1 MNKLRVFL
9 QQEKLKE
16 LLLVTV
22 AALFITGVRLLTTVP
37 KFYGDPNWEVGY
49 DHKVYLLMAESGIS
63 CNVPPA
69 QPEPPFCWRIMTP
82 LLAKTCRSILRQ
94 TSSVGLC
101 RRMVN
106 RGSDSQDGQGVQLLK
121 GARPTNLVHCQPGWK
136 QSLRLALLTV
146 FGPVLWS
153 GGG

>member
-1 MNKLRVFL
+1 LDHKPFSTRAKKLREFL

-22 AALFITGVRLLTTVP
+22 AALFITGVRLLTTHP
-37 KFYGDPNWEVGY
+37 NFYGDPNWEAGH

-82 LLAKTCRSILRQ
+82 LLAKILPFDIQ
-94 TSSVGLC
+94 TNFLVLAFA
-101 RRMVN
+101 
-106 RGSDSQDGQGVQLLK
+106 GV
-121 GARPTNLVHCQPGWK
+121 W
-136 QSLRLALLTV
+136 LTGV
-146 FGPVLWS
+146 AVY
-153 GGG
+153 